1 MLAVL
6 LFSLIITMFSAA
18 ILVYVDYL
26 EKIRGIN
33 TDIKNIETA
42 LLPNI
47 VTSLWVMDEEQLQS
61 ELNGI
66 LNIAHMKYAKVQ
78 LNNKII
84 ASAGVPQDKGALNRE
99 FPIYQV
105 HNGRKLYIG
114 ALYLSVDMKEVYE
127 ELRDQTLGR
136 LLYLGGYV
144 LLISLFLFFIFQ
156 VRVTRHLTAIAAYFK
171 TSDPWESERPL
182 ILEGRAAVD
191 ENMDEIGQV
200 VTAINTMSTKIRK
213 TLETLSEEKERL
225 AVTLRS
231 IGDGVITTDIEGRI
245 VSINRAAESLT
256 GWTLE
261 EAAGNPLDQVF
272 HIINEQSRERCENP
286 VDKVIQTGKI
296 VELAN
301 HTALISRDGTER
313 IISDS
318 GAPILDPKSKTIGV
332 VLVFRD
338 VTEKEKIRK
347 EVSKVQKL
355 ESLGILAGGIA
366 HDFNNLLTAILGNI
380 SIAKILAQP
389 GDQISEKLTAAE
401 KASVRAKDLTQQL
414 LTFSKGG
421 APVKKATSI
430 GDLIKDSVS
439 FVLSGSNVG
448 CKFDIA
454 DDLWPVEVD
463 EGQISQVISNLVI
476 NAQQAMPEGGIITV
490 SCKNISLGENMAVK
504 LKKGEYLQFVI
515 RDQGIGIQ
523 KEYLDKIFDPFF
535 TTKEQGR
542 GLGLATVFSIIKN
555 HEGYITAE
563 SEAGAGTTFSVYLPA
578 LESQL
583 ISKRVDNIP
592 IQGKGKVL
600 VMDDEEMVR
609 NVAGEMLK
617 MLGYHVE
624 FSSNGVEA
632 IAFHKKAKESA
643 EPFDVVIMDLTI
655 PGEMGGKEAMSK
667 LLEIDPGVKAVVS
680 SGFSTDPIMADF
692 KKYGFSGVI
701 TKPYRIQEM
710 SEAMDAAMHLK

>member
-1 MLAVL
+1 
-6 LFSLIITMFSAA
+6 
-18 ILVYVDYL
+18 
-26 EKIRGIN
+26 
-33 TDIKNIETA
+33 
-42 LLPNI
+42 
-47 VTSLWVMDEEQLQS
+47 
-61 ELNGI
+61 
-66 LNIAHMKYAKVQ
+66 
-78 LNNKII
+78 
-84 ASAGVPQDKGALNRE
+84 
-99 FPIYQV
+99 
-105 HNGRKLYIG
+105 
-114 ALYLSVDMKEVYE
+114 
-127 ELRDQTLGR
+127 
-136 LLYLGGYV
+136 
-144 LLISLFLFFIFQ
+144 
-156 VRVTRHLTAIAAYFK
+156 
-171 TSDPWESERPL
+171 
-182 ILEGRAAVD
+182 
-191 ENMDEIGQV
+191 
-200 VTAINTMSTKIRK
+200 
-213 TLETLSEEKERL
+213 
-225 AVTLRS
+225 
-231 IGDGVITTDIEGRI
+231 
-245 VSINRAAESLT
+245 
-256 GWTLE
+256 
-261 EAAGNPLDQVF
+261 
-272 HIINEQSRERCENP
+272 
-286 VDKVIQTGKI
+286 DKVIQTGKI

-632 IAFHKKAKESA
+632 IAFHKKAKESG